1 MKDLLYLTLFCYF
14 ICIHSALAQ
23 MSSAS
28 IQNQINQASPYDIIT
43 IDPNQEVVITSS
55 ITIDKPLTFSGLRAK
70 LPDSLGIIIVAVR
83 SEGVTLRN
91 LHLTGNA
98 GTVSTQD
105 RKPLISVSKG
115 DFIIENCKLYNSSK
129 DGIEVS
135 NLDADPIVGGE
146 IRNIVGR
153 GNMRDLISINGE
165 NDGHINHLLVENIRA
180 YDSELRGAVE
190 VSDGTL
196 HTTVRKVYAEN
207 CIYAID
213 VQDHGY
219 EGAINNTVNIQ
230 DVYAVNCRHAIR
242 TANSPVGHSRH
253 IFRDITAINCEAAL
267 RISNIDGVTL
277 ENVKISG
284 STGDGPAINITNCDQ
299 VSINNIHL
307 DNIDQKQ
314 DGMTL
319 INSDRVLIGNFA
331 VWNSSLRHGIV
342 YQITNGK
349 SYHSLVI
356 TNSIIED
363 TAEEGIVL
371 KSENSGSLKHILL
384 QNNIATILNGF
395 EMR

>member
-1 MKDLLYLTLFCYF
+1 MKNIPYLFVVCFFSY
-14 ICIHSALAQ
+14 IYPALAQ

-153 GNMRDLISINGE
+153 GNMRDSTI
-165 NDGHINHLLVENIRA
+165 A
-180 YDSELRGAVE
+180 PKM
-190 VSDGTL
+190 VS
-196 HTTVRKVYAEN
+196 K
-207 CIYAID
+207 
-213 VQDHGY
+213 
-219 EGAINNTVNIQ
+219 
-230 DVYAVNCRHAIR
+230 
-242 TANSPVGHSRH
+242 
-253 IFRDITAINCEAAL
+253 
-267 RISNIDGVTL
+267 
-277 ENVKISG
+277 
-284 STGDGPAINITNCDQ
+284 
-299 VSINNIHL
+299 
-307 DNIDQKQ
+307 
-314 DGMTL
+314 
-319 INSDRVLIGNFA
+319 
-331 VWNSSLRHGIV
+331 
-342 YQITNGK
+342 
-349 SYHSLVI
+349 
-356 TNSIIED
+356 
-363 TAEEGIVL
+363 
-371 KSENSGSLKHILL
+371 
-384 QNNIATILNGF
+384 
-395 EMR
+395 